1 MGTTKYNIY
10 NIIAPTLLLIIII
23 SFLLRFGGLF
33 VWSHYA
39 PIGDSIH
46 FILLAQAFSS
56 SGGDITLTHH
66 FTPLYSVL
74 ISVFSLFKL
83 SFFAAGR
90 WVSIVSSVL
99 LVIPYYYLCRQLL
112 GSRMR
117 IFSIV
122 LLAFSPLL
130 VNVSLQIWAES
141 LYFLLLYSG
150 LYFAYQFYTK
160 ESVTYILLSAIFFA
174 VAFYTREETILPVML
189 TFLFLLMTRTHS
201 FLHILLL
208 PAIYLLLLIPR
219 FMELHSYFGA
229 WILTAKDITNAVRF
243 SVFSRYF
250 PLYLTDAGVYQ
261 TAVTE
266 WLRALRAVDDS
277 GNLAIFSLAGKYSV
291 ARFIFTQPLF
301 AVTTFFAHWKE
312 AIRSLPVSAF
322 VLILF
327 SITGALN
334 LFWMNRRRSIPL
346 LFLFFATTPIIAASP
361 FIQLNQFSIP
371 PYRLYAIFIPLACS
385 LCAMN
390 LRYIILLPQRRQIL
404 KFMSLIIVIV
414 ASGLGLWSL
423 LLARKADKFNL
434 PYWEYLEEIKRE
446 AESFS
451 VVIPAESRLST
462 PHEYFLFY
470 LPHPSVIYPQ
480 DTPEKNHIYFHRHNV
495 THLILS
501 QEEWK
506 NFKSIC
512 PQILLSH
519 YIPVKQTKLFI
530 LIQIK

>member
-1 MGTTKYNIY
+1 MGPPKYNI
-10 NIIAPTLLLIIII
+10 ITPTLLLIIIT
-23 SFLLRFGGLF
+23 SFLLRVGGLF

-46 FILLAQAFSS
+46 FILLAKAFASN
-56 SGGDITLTHH
+56 GGDITLTHH
-66 FTPLYSVL
+66 FTPLYPVL
-74 ISVFSLFKL
+74 ISIFSLFKL
-83 SFFAAGR
+83 SFWVAGR
-90 WVSIVSSVL
+90 LVSVISSVL
-99 LVIPYYYLCRQLL
+99 LIIPYYYLCRQML
-112 GSRMR
+112 GFRMR

-141 LYFLLLYSG
+141 LYFLLLFSG
-150 LYFAYQFYTK
+150 LYFAYKFYTK

-174 VAFYTREETILPVML
+174 AAFYTRDETILPLML
-189 TFLFLLMTRTHS
+189 TFLFLLMTRPRA
-201 FLHILLL
+201 FLYTLLL

-229 WILTAKDITNAVRF
+229 WILTAKDITNAVRL

-312 AIRSLPVSAF
+312 AIRSLPVSAL

-334 LFWMNRRRSIPL
+334 LFWMYRRASIPL
-346 LFLFFATTPIIAASP
+346 LFLFFATTPIIGASP

-404 KFMSLIIVIV
+404 KFIPLITVIV

-423 LLARKADKFNL
+423 LLAGKADKFNT
-434 PYWEYLEEIKRE
+434 PYYAYLGEIKKE
-446 AESFS
+446 AENFRAFLS
-451 VVIPAESRLST
+451 AGDRLST

-470 LPHPSVIYPQ
+470 LPYPSVIYPQ
-480 DTPEKNHIYFHRHNV
+480 DTPEKNHIYFHRQNV

-501 QEEWK
+501 QEEWDR
-506 NFKSIC
+506 FKSAC
-512 PQILLSH
+512 TQVLLSY
-519 YIPVKQTKLFI
+519 YIPVKQTKLFV
-530 LIQIK
+530 LIQLK